1 MPQGW
6 WSHHRDEPGTRLN
19 ISINIITCCS
29 ISGRKVSKQRAD
41 DQARDGKFFTST
53 NCWFR
58 MFAEFR
64 DVLWVIHKEKK
75 RICKKYY

>member
-6 WSHHRDEPGTRLN
+6 QCHCWVSWAPH
-19 ISINIITCCS
+19 S
-29 ISGRKVSKQRAD
+29 ISVSISSLAAQYQVEKTQNWVD
-41 DQARDGKFFTST
+41 DQAREGKLFTST

-58 MFAEFR
+58 MFAESG